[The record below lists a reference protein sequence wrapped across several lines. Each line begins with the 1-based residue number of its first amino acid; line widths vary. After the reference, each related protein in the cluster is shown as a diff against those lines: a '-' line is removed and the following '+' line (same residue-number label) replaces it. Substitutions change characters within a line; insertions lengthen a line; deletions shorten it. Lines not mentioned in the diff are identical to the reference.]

1 MFHQMFTV
9 DFGTS
14 FVLCEH
20 RGKEQHKEIPFVGA
34 LLPLLVWRLFR
45 ILRGKELTGTEGQGY
60 SVFRGAMQQ
69 AGHRASSCLAM
80 SQAWHLTWSLLL
92 TVRSSVR

>member
-60 SVFRGAMQQ
+60 SVFQWSHA
-69 AGHRASSCLAM
+69 AGWTQSQLLPCDVTSLAPNVVAPTDCEK
-80 SQAWHLTWSLLL
+80 QC
-92 TVRSSVR
+92 